1 MNHQNSIDKSI
12 AYCISQGRD
21 RYERVS
27 ATRLRLVSP
36 AITISHQTGA
46 GAPEIAEQLARS
58 LQETEFKGP
67 QPWAVFDHQIIE
79 RALEEQRWP
88 KQLAEKVTEEK
99 RHFIEELIDDVL
111 DIRPPSW
118 VLMPQVVETTLH
130 LAMAGHAILIGHG
143 ATVVTA
149 KLANVFHVRLTGS
162 LAKRTARVQILKKLT
177 SEAASKFVKTQDRRR
192 DKFLKTHFHARLDNE
207 LLYDLAIN
215 TDRVSNDDAVVVIS
229 EAARRFFSAM

>member
-1 MNHQNSIDKSI
+1 MNQRNFIDKST
-12 AYCISQGRD
+12 AYCLSQCHD
-21 RYERVS
+21 WSERLS
-27 ATRLRLVSP
+27 ATPVGLVGP
-36 AITISHQTGA
+36 ALTISYQTRT

-58 LQETEFKGP
+58 LQATEFKGAK
-67 QPWAVFDHQIIE
+67 PWAVFDHEIIE

-88 KQLAEKVTEEK
+88 KQLAEKITEEK

-111 DIRPPSW
+111 DLRPPSW

-130 LAMAGHAILIGHG
+130 LALAGHAILIGHG

-162 LAKRTARVQILKKLT
+162 LGKRIARVQILKKLT
-177 SEAASKFVKTQDRRR
+177 PAAAAKFVKTQDRRR
-192 DKFLKTHFHARLDNE
+192 EKFLQAHFHARLDNE

-215 TDRVSNDDAVVVIS
+215 TDRVSNDDAVAVIS